1 MKRVALLLVASALS
15 CTLWAQSP
23 PASPFPFGPATAKQ
37 VDPQDTLKGIEA
49 DIRDLIGQTDKKMF
63 GLSPA
68 QSEKVKFMLSG
79 MGRGIGELRSK
90 YRRVKDPVD
99 AAPLYEEIE
108 TSLEKHGGGDKL
120 LLLALKNKSTNP
132 AQSKRCDS
140 YCWKQCGPNHVGDWG
155 CFLTCQRH
163 C

>member
-1 MKRVALLLVASALS
+1 MKALALFLVASALS
-15 CTLWAQSP
+15 CALWAQSP
-23 PASPFPFGPATAKQ
+23 PAGQFAFGPATAKQ

-49 DIRDLIGQTDKKMF
+49 DIRDLIAQTDKKAF
-63 GLSPA
+63 GLSPG

-79 MGRGIGELRSK
+79 MLRGVSELRSK

-99 AAPLYEEIE
+99 AAPLYDEVE
-108 TSLEKHGGGDKL
+108 TNLEKHGGGDKL
-120 LLLALKNKSTNP
+120 LLLALKPKSANP
-132 AQSKRCDS
+132 AMSKRCDS
-140 YCWKQCGPNHVGDWG
+140 YCWKQCGPNRVGDWG